1 MNMVGNTTHGFRH
14 ATKGAHNTTHES
26 TQIATS
32 RRCNDRR
39 MILGSKNPMLL
50 QAEMARWLG

>member
-26 TQIATS
+26 MQIATP
-32 RRCNDRR
+32 RHADA
-39 MILGSKNPMLL
+39 MTG
-50 QAEMARWLG
+50 A